1 MSAGAESIGPNLVP
15 LWSVVQNVVRSE
27 PAAISAPVLWK
38 YRSQVRPAILAA
50 GASISEK
57 EAERRVLLLVNPGLP
72 HLGTT
77 GTLVAGI
84 QLINSGEVADAH
96 RHTQAA
102 LRLVLEGNG
111 TFTSV
116 NGERIAMSRGDL
128 ILTPSWSWHDHENL
142 STGPMVWLDGLD
154 VPLIN
159 KLGLTFSEQ
168 FDGDRYPQSKPDG
181 YSQAVYGHGF
191 VPLGKQ
197 FTNDLPRHHAP
208 QLAYPY
214 GEAIQALRLM
224 MEAGAPDSVCGY
236 KLRYTNS
243 ATGGHILPTIGAF
256 LQLLPSDFSTKR
268 RRSTDAT
275 VFCVL
280 SGRGQTQI
288 DDSIIDWEPN
298 DVFVVPNW
306 TWHSHIAVDEAIL
319 FSFSDCAL
327 QQSLNLWRE
336 EFEASAATS

>member
-1 MSAGAESIGPNLVP
+1 MI
-15 LWSVVQNVVRSE
+15 
-27 PAAISAPVLWK
+27 
-38 YRSQVRPAILAA
+38 
-50 GASISEK
+50 
-57 EAERRVLLLVNPGLP
+57 
-72 HLGTT
+72 
-77 GTLVAGI
+77 
-84 QLINSGEVADAH
+84 
-96 RHTQAA
+96 
-102 LRLVLEGNG
+102 
-111 TFTSV
+111 
-116 NGERIAMSRGDL
+116 
-128 ILTPSWSWHDHENL
+128 
-142 STGPMVWLDGLD
+142 WLDGLD

-224 MEAGAPDSVCGY
+224 MEAGAPDPICGY

-280 SGRGQTQI
+280 SGRGRTQI